1 MIILLIIELSYF
13 TRMDLV
19 SVNNFYQK
27 KKKSKI
33 KSISSNIQLNENFKS
48 PKKLKKNLTNLSSK
62 SLYNVLI

>member
-19 SVNNFYQK
+19 SVNNLPK

-48 PKKLKKNLTNLSSK
+48 QKSLKK
-62 SLYNVLI
+62 I

>member
-27 KKKSKI
+27 KKVKNKKYI
-33 KSISSNIQLNENFKS
+33 FKYSIE
-48 PKKLKKNLTNLSSK
+48 
-62 SLYNVLI
+62 

>member
-48 PKKLKKNLTNLSSK
+48 QKKLKKK
-62 SLYNVLI
+62 FD